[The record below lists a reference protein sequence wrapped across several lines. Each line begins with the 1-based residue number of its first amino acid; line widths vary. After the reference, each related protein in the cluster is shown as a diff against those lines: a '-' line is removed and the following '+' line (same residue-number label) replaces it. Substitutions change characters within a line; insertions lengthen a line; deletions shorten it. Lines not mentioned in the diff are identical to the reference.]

1 MLLKTGRVGRW
12 PRLLG
17 EIGLK
22 PSIDGLRIDPCIP
35 RQWKTFSVH
44 RMFRGRVLEI
54 TVDNPSGLSKGVKR
68 MDLDGKTIEGN
79 VLPESA
85 LSAVNR
91 VRVVL
96 EE

>member
-1 MLLKTGRVGRW
+1 
-12 PRLLG
+12 
-17 EIGLK
+17 
-22 PSIDGLRIDPCIP
+22 
-35 RQWKTFSVH
+35 
-44 RMFRGRVLEI
+44 
-54 TVDNPSGLSKGVKR
+54 

-85 LSAVNR
+85 LAAVNR